1 MKYKFILNLMV
12 VSDVILCCLINRG
25 QHLMPWCPM
34 LHASDKDAG
43 WKSDLTT
50 PMSFWYYIMVS
61 VNYSL
66 TCGMAEEQK
75 EHGAQIML

>member
-1 MKYKFILNLMV
+1 
-12 VSDVILCCLINRG
+12 
-25 QHLMPWCPM
+25 MPWCPA
-34 LHASDKDAG
+34 LHASDEDAG
-43 WKSDLTT
+43 QKSDLTT

-75 EHGAQIML
+75 GTWGTNYVIGATSLRF